1 MTTTTDFEPT
11 ADNPGRTGFSLPHLP
26 ELTVKGRLIA
36 MVATLSCL
44 WLVSVGVA
52 TQGLLS
58 AKSDASPARS
68 GFASYQTEH
77 TAYEGWLTADD
88 QTNMASALASLREP
102 SQKALLD
109 TTLEQIGDGHKQ
121 AVDALTAL
129 ARTAAEP
136 SVRAQARATL
146 ADIATYSGF
155 TDEASRAIAA
165 GQPVHAIHL
174 ITVSNA
180 SISNRTQADFD
191 QMNKVLA
198 AAVDAARAKISSSIS
213 RSLVILL
220 LVVGVGLLGAA
231 VAVTLVIRSIVR
243 PLRQLQST
251 ARTIAEGDVEHDVA
265 IGGRDEIGQVGEAFG
280 EVTAYLREMSAA
292 ADQIAAGELDV
303 QVHARSERDRLAQ
316 AFSTMGSTL
325 RAELGDRSCLDTLV
339 ARMQSLQGN
348 CLNDLRGGLEA
359 MAGGDLTVA
368 VTPVTQEISA
378 EDGRSAGR
386 LAEIFNAMLATTKSA
401 LVGYG
406 DMRVKLTGM
415 LGEITETSTTVSAAS
430 QQMAS
435 TSEEAGRAVGEIAD
449 AVSGVASGAE
459 RQVRMVEEART
470 SAEDTASRANESR
483 EVAEQGVTAARQASQ
498 AMESVRESTTSV
510 TEATRGLAA
519 KSEQIGGI
527 VETIT
532 GIASQT
538 NLLALNAAIEAARAG
553 EQGKG
558 FAVVAEEVRRLAEGS
573 QDAATQIAALI
584 EEIQTET
591 QKTVAVVEEGA
602 KRTEDGVVVVDQARE
617 AFETIGTQ
625 VDEMAMRIAQV
636 VSATTEVASV
646 AEQTSAS
653 TEQVSASTQQT
664 SASAQ
669 EIAGSAQGLAGT
681 AEQLQALVNQFTL
694 TAA

>member
-1 MTTTTDFEPT
+1 MVLKRLVTSSVRSQLLAGFLAVIVAFGIALVIAISGISSVSSTVRKGYSAAAQAQEASASARNMSGSALMNAITGGKDRANHESDVAAFRTVLAQLSKDAT
-11 ADNPGRTGFSLPHLP
+11 SGADKT
-26 ELTVKGRLIA
+26 
-36 MVATLSCL
+36 
-44 WLVSVGVA
+44 
-52 TQGLLS
+52 
-58 AKSDASPARS
+58 ARS
-68 GFASYQTEH
+68 GIESQYATWTTIDQQSDQLASKGFTPALVALATGKANE
-77 TAYEGWLTADD
+77 TAD
-88 QTNMASALASLREP
+88 ALSASLESYAKLRQREAN
-102 SQKALLD
+102 SDSSSATTSTVSLVLVLALL
-109 TTLEQIGDGHKQ
+109 
-121 AVDALTAL
+121 A
-129 ARTAAEP
+129 
-136 SVRAQARATL
+136 
-146 ADIATYSGF
+146 
-155 TDEASRAIAA
+155 
-165 GQPVHAIHL
+165 
-174 ITVSNA
+174 
-180 SISNRTQADFD
+180 
-191 QMNKVLA
+191 LA
-198 AAVDAARAKISSSIS
+198 AAIAVALLLSRGIS
-213 RSLVILL
+213 RGLNGLSTRLRSL
-220 LVVGVGLLGAA
+220 
-231 VAVTLVIRSIVR
+231 
-243 PLRQLQST
+243 
-251 ARTIAEGDVEHDVA
+251 DEH
-265 IGGRDEIGQVGEAFG
+265 
-280 EVTAYLREMSAA
+280 
-292 ADQIAAGELDV
+292 
-303 QVHARSERDRLAQ
+303 
-316 AFSTMGSTL
+316 
-325 RAELGDRSCLDTLV
+325 
-339 ARMQSLQGN
+339 
-348 CLNDLRGGLEA
+348 CLNDLRDGLGAIANDSLTVEVTPVTTPLESTRNDEIGELSATFNAMLEKAQASVASYEQMRTHLREA
-359 MAGGDLTVA
+359 LGDHSCLEDLVERMASLQGHCLTDLETGLQSMAAGDLTVT
-368 VTPVTQEISA
+368 VMPVTTEVPVEEGHQ
-378 EDGRSAGR
+378 AGA
-386 LAEIFNAMLATTKSA
+386 LAEIFNKMLGSAKSA
-401 LVGYG
+401 IGSYG

-470 SAEDTASRANESR
+470 SAEDTALRANESR

-498 AMESVRESTTSV
+498 AMESVRESTNSV

-681 AEQLQALVNQFTL
+681 AEQLQALVAQFTL